1 MGKRL
6 DPKEA
11 EQVMLNAGLKPL
23 EPYTNTLTKWK
34 CKCLTC
40 KKIVSPTYGGIQRG
54 RGGCAYCAGIKVDPD
69 DVLKIMLKAKFQ
81 PQEPYK
87 GANALWKVKCLL
99 CGKIV
104 KVRYGNIKYGFSGR
118 KQCCSPV
125 AVIDKE
131 AALKRFEKYGF
142 TVLELYTTSSK
153 SMQVKCNK
161 CKKVSK
167 RSYQSLTRKGKKMRC
182 VWCADLRKDP
192 KEVVA
197 FMIKNGLKPKTPYKG
212 ANESWKC
219 ICIKC
224 KKEVS
229 PSYASVRDGQGCKY
243 CAKNTIDPKD
253 AKQNMIS
260 WGYKPKEPYKGNHR
274 NWKCIH
280 IPCGNIVSP
289 QYAQIQQGFGG
300 CRHCAEYGFQYDKKS
315 YLYLITNSYLNAHK
329 VGIANVAKRT
339 KGDRL
344 RRMQNDGW
352 VVFKVWHF
360 DEGKRVL
367 NIEKAVF
374 KILREEM
381 SLPQYLSQGE
391 MKHEGETETV
401 DADSI
406 TLLQLERIINK
417 VIKGLQK

>member
-1 MGKRL
+1 MAFASLTTYSEGMPKKL
-6 DPKEA
+6 DPKVAEA
-11 EQVMLNAGLKPL
+11 VML
-23 EPYTNTLTKWK
+23 
-34 CKCLTC
+34 
-40 KKIVSPTYGGIQRG
+40 Q
-54 RGGCAYCAGIKVDPD
+54 
-69 DVLKIMLKAKFQ
+69 AKFQ

-131 AALKRFEKYGF
+131 AALKQFEKCGF

-182 VWCADLRKDP
+182 VWCADLRKDSE
-192 KEVVA
+192 EVVN
-197 FMIKNGLKPKTPYKG
+197 FMLQYDLKPLEQYKG
-212 ANESWKC
+212 ANEPWKC
-219 ICIKC
+219 KC
-224 KKEVS
+224 LRTGKTVS
-229 PSYASVRDGQGCKY
+229 PSFSSIRRSKKHVCKFCGQ
-243 CAKNTIDPKD
+243 NFVDPKE
-253 AKQNMIS
+253 AIKFMIS
-260 WGYKPKEPYKGNHR
+260 KGYKPQVPYTTGHA
-274 NWKCIH
+274 NWESMH

-300 CRHCAEYGFQYDKKS
+300 CRHCADWGFQYGKNS
-315 YLYLITNSYLNAHK
+315 YLYLITNPSLNAHK

-367 NIEKAVF
+367 NIEKKIF
-374 KILREEM
+374 KILRDDM
-381 SLPQYLSQGE
+381 QIPQYLSKGE

-406 TLLQLERIINK
+406 TLLQLEKIIKK
-417 VIKGLQK
+417 VIKGLQE